1 MIGNNGPP
9 VELTQE
15 EAKFIHDILE
25 RDLAQAAMVLQMVQE
40 DKLPISAAEKAVA
53 YIDVARPLSQKL
65 KEELR

>member
-1 MIGNNGPP
+1 MTGSNGPP

-15 EAKFIHDILE
+15 EAKFVHDILE

-53 YIDVARPLSQKL
+53 YTEKAKPIRAKL
-65 KEELR
+65 KECLG